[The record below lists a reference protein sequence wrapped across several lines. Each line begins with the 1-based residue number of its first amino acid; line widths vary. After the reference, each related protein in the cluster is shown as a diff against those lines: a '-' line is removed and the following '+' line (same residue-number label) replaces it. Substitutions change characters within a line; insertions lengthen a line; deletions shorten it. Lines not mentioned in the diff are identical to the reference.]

1 VKDCL
6 MEKDPTVKLRNHIS
20 KYKADDWLASKQL
33 ALGVG
38 QWLSM
43 MYLYSNG
50 YIPFLIFVV
59 FESLSLLHLF
69 MIYHDM
75 GHNSFFSS
83 SSMNTWGEWFL
94 QFLVFT
100 PVDWSKKHKI
110 HHGGSGDLNK
120 GPTEW
125 NDTIYFTT
133 EEYWALSPVLRSLYR
148 FGRDPLFFFTV
159 IPVLNWFVKY
169 RIPFLEMLDRAQR
182 ASGLGVAKNSIV
194 NTTGV
199 AIVFWAVWKAFGT
212 PTTLAYIF
220 TIYVCMAIGVMLFHL
235 QHAFNP
241 SFTTRT
247 DWNLKDSA
255 FKGSS
260 ILTIPE
266 YLKTWTMGIEYHHI
280 HHYSSIIPGYLLR
293 KCHEEAPEG
302 LWHGTTT
309 LSPKEMYESV
319 FYTLYDEPT
328 GRYVSFKEADALE
341 AQRNKKPKST
351 VNKKVK

>member
-1 VKDCL
+1 MD
-6 MEKDPTVKLRNHIS
+6 KDPTIKLRTHIS
-20 KYKADDWLASKQL
+20 KYRADDWLATKQL
-33 ALGVG
+33 GFALG
-38 QWLSM
+38 QWFLAL
-43 MYLYSNG
+43 YLYSKG
-50 YIPFLIFVV
+50 IIPLFVFMV
-59 FESLSLLHLF
+59 SESLSLLHLF

-83 SSMNTWGEWFL
+83 SQMNSWGEWFM
-94 QFLVFT
+94 QFPIIT
-100 PVDWSKKHKI
+100 PIDWSKKHKI
-110 HHGGSGDLNK
+110 HHGTSGDLTK

-159 IPVLNWFVKY
+159 IPILNWFVKY

-194 NTTGV
+194 NTTGSV
-199 AIVFWAVWKAFGT
+199 ILYWSVWKLFGT
-212 PTTLAYIF
+212 STALAYLF
-220 TIYVCMAIGVMLFHL
+220 TVYLCTAIGVMLFHL

-266 YLKTWTMGIEYHHI
+266 ILKPWTMGIEYHHI
-280 HHYSSIIPGYLLR
+280 HHYSSIVPGYLLR

-302 LWHGTTT
+302 LWDGTTT
-309 LSPKEMYESV
+309 LSLKDMYESV
-319 FYTLYDEPT
+319 FFALYDEPT
-328 GRYVSFKEADALE
+328 GRYVSFPEANVLE
-341 AQRNKKPKST
+341 ASRKSSPKS
-351 VNKKVK
+351 KKAK